1 MPDEDG
7 DEEDV
12 TTEQKIAAAEAEA
25 AGARAITREALRLM
39 TTDQRER
46 LRDRLVCMQIDE
58 EEGL

>member
-7 DEEDV
+7 DEDM
-12 TTEQKIAAAEAEA
+12 TTEQQVARARAEA

-39 TTDQRER
+39 TPDQRER
-46 LRDRLVCMQIDE
+46 LRDRLVCQQME

>member
-7 DEEDV
+7 DEEM
-12 TTEQKIAAAEAEA
+12 TAEQQIAAARAEA

-39 TTDQRER
+39 TAEQKEK
-46 LRDRLVCMQIDE
+46 LRDLLVCQQME